1 MPPVTADVNPEAAY
15 PPKGGPLPIQLGVD
29 FSSIGHPRGVT
40 PWATLAPAAPRR
52 RFAPL
57 ETAPVV
63 VTYAQQGVSSLAGG
77 AVVLMHE
84 AIGAAVT
91 PACGPAE
98 LSAEYPR
105 SRPVTIEL
113 RSSTIYGNLATGEVA
128 LPPCIAPSVI
138 TAAYRPR
145 GMVLWG
151 GDATVER
158 LHHWDMTGGARTA
171 LRPDVHPDDLD
182 SANTMR
188 PVAPLAGNLA
198 LELATPLV
206 SYEHVVSAAPYLRYG
221 ASGQGTARIDMRM
234 YINSVG
240 DPKVGGGLG
249 GGEALITGV
258 TTSILAGKDLFFDF
272 SPSGNGKGGGG
283 SPVSLSISAGAGGS
297 SVGGNQPTGGAGSA
311 EGTGGTKA
319 EYLPLPNAYIPSVTG
334 GGKGTGSTF
343 FNERI
348 IVGEGTITIIGG
360 PGEEGTGEGGGQ
372 QVSITISGN
381 WGGTKGEGGGIPG
394 NPWSPDDPYSP
405 GGSAGGNNIGLR
417 GNISIGGAGGSGTG
431 SISIIDNTRGGGGG
445 GGGGGGSGGSG
456 GSNGSS
462 GGGSGGPEEGTFPP
476 GTGGLNNLTY
486 TQGGNN
492 GNVGNT
498 DLPPVDGALGG
509 GSFSPFAHM
518 GISAG
523 LPTIISEVEAVQGIV
538 GEVIAELP
546 IILSEVEA
554 IPGVLGEVIAGLTVI
569 SPECVGIPG
578 VLGSVEGT
586 LPALHSTIFSILGV
600 LGYVLVLAPKISA
613 YIDCLCGSEAT
624 FSSTLPLIRT
634 LLSPPPKDPAQLV
647 LAIRTNGGGITTYE
661 GFQFNSFCVLD
672 GAHYGAGP
680 SGVAALGVGD
690 TDFGEPIS
698 AGLGTGLLLLD
709 DPRKKTVTRVF
720 IRGRADGATVAL
732 TPDEQNRSEGL
743 LPRLSSKP
751 TIYTYTYT
759 APMGASGKYWQLEV
773 NTSSGV
779 LEIDQIGI
787 EYTPSARRI

>member
-29 FSSIGHPRGVT
+29 FSSIMQPQGVT
-40 PWATLAPAAPRR
+40 PWATLAPAAPRQR
-52 RFAPL
+52 LPTMEA
-57 ETAPVV
+57 APVT
-63 VTYAQQGVSSLAGG
+63 VTYTPRRADRGVSSLAGG

-84 AIGAAVT
+84 ANGAAVM

-98 LSAEYPR
+98 LSVEYPR
-105 SRPVTIEL
+105 PQSGVIKL
-113 RSSTIYGNLATGEVA
+113 SSSTVYGNLATGEVA
-128 LPPCIAPSVI
+128 LPPYITTSVV

-145 GMVLWG
+145 GGFSVG
-151 GDATVER
+151 GDAIVER
-158 LHHWDMTGGARTA
+158 LHHWDMTGGARA
-171 LRPDVHPDDLD
+171 PYRPYVHPDDPG

-206 SYEHVVSAAPYLRYG
+206 SYEHVVTAAPYVRYG
-221 ASGQGTARIDMRM
+221 ASGQGEARVNMRM
-234 YINSVG
+234 YINSVD
-240 DPKVGGGLG
+240 DPQVGGGLG
-249 GGEALITGV
+249 GGKALVTGV
-258 TTSILAGKDLFFDF
+258 VTTILAGKDLFFDF
-272 SPSGNGKGGGG
+272 SSSGGGGGG
-283 SPVSLSISAGAGGS
+283 SPNSNSNSSSLSISAGAAGS
-297 SVGGNQPTGGAGSA
+297 SGGGGGNQPTGGAGST
-311 EGTGGTKA
+311 EGTGGTKV

-334 GGKGTGSTF
+334 GGKGTGSTS
-343 FNERI
+343 FNQKI

-360 PGEEGTGEGGGQ
+360 PGEKGKDEGGGQ
-372 QVSITISGN
+372 QVSITVSGD
-381 WGGTKGEGGGIPG
+381 WGGTRGGTKGEGGGIPG
-394 NPWSPDDPYSP
+394 NPWSPNDPYSP

-445 GGGGGGSGGSG
+445 GGGSGGSG
-456 GSNGSS
+456 GSDGSNGSG

-476 GTGGLNNLTY
+476 GTGGLTNLTY

-538 GEVIAELP
+538 GEVIA
-546 IILSEVEA
+546 
-554 IPGVLGEVIAGLTVI
+554 GLTVI

-613 YIDCLCGSEAT
+613 HINCWCGSEAT

-647 LAIRTNGGGITTYE
+647 LAIRTDGGGVTTYE
-661 GFQFNSFCVLD
+661 GFQFNSFCVLG

-698 AGLGTGLLLLD
+698 AGLGTGLLLLG
-709 DPRKKTVTRVF
+709 DPHKKTVTSVF

-751 TIYTYTYT
+751 TIYTYTYA
-759 APMGASGKYWQLEV
+759 APLGARGKYWQLEV

-787 EYTPSARRI
+787 EFTPSLRRI